1 MSFDWAAARAAFE
14 DFGGDP
20 VTLRVPKTGLPFFD
34 ALRLYGAIDLYI
46 GLREET
52 SIDDA
57 GAEWVVGGLRRKHRV
72 QDRALK
78 AVEHVWKKT
87 SPSPK
92 SFSAWLDASVT
103 SGQPISSDPRI
114 KVGGVL
120 RGIDAALQNGVRD
133 TSASSYETLETGSE
147 TRCCVTDVP
156 LSQGV
161 LAFAGRARIE
171 TVGDVVFLPIF
182 KGRVDFAK
190 IVSPLRA
197 WLSSPH
203 VLCAQALVLLS
214 LKASLFAE
222 GYQDRLTAVV
232 FTTRLPTRK
241 HANYSGLV
249 AISATAIGRIQSPGF
264 AAHLVAAYREL
275 ILAAW
280 GRGKAT
286 PVEAALRTDALNTT
300 FWLMQPVRKN
310 VSAMLMAQE
319 HLRFERKRDIF
330 AEGRWA
336 REVFEMTYGDWQ
348 GDHEAV
354 RAFAKATASA
364 IWYAR
369 MRKKLPEDRP
379 ASKADWEAARKAWYD
394 EVVMLRSSPSAKAF
408 MERALIL
415 LEQGHREHSGVA
427 TRQEEED
434 FDPEPILKN
443 IREDRSDFETFRDL
457 FRMYLLQESTRAT
470 KAGGVSAIEDEQP
483 DEVPASEDDQSNE
496 EDDE

>member
-1 MSFDWAAARAAFE
+1 MSFDWTAARAAFE
-14 DFGGDP
+14 DFGGSP
-20 VTLRVPKTGLPFFD
+20 VTLHVPKTGLPFFD

-52 SIDDA
+52 SIYDA
-57 GAEWVVGGLRRKHRV
+57 GAEWVVDGLRRKHRV
-72 QDRALK
+72 EGRALK
-78 AVEHVWKKT
+78 AVERVWKKK

-92 SFSAWLDASVT
+92 SFSSSLDASVA
-103 SGQPISSDPRI
+103 SAQPIPSDPRI
-114 KVGGVL
+114 KVVGAL

-147 TRCCVTDVP
+147 ARCCVTDVP

-161 LAFAGRARIE
+161 LAFAGRARVE

-182 KGRVDFAK
+182 EGQVDFTK

-197 WLSSPH
+197 WLSTPH

-232 FTTRLPTRK
+232 FTTRLPSRK

-249 AISATAIGRIQSPGF
+249 AISSTAIGRIRSPGL
-264 AAHLVAAYREL
+264 AAHFVAAYREL
-275 ILAAW
+275 IRAAW
-280 GRGKAT
+280 RRGKAT
-286 PVEAALRTDALNTT
+286 PLMADALNTT
-300 FWLMQPVRKN
+300 FWLMQPIRKN
-310 VSAMLMAQE
+310 VSAMLAAQE
-319 HLRFERKRDIF
+319 HLRFERKPDIF
-330 AEGRWA
+330 SEGRWA

-354 RAFAKATASA
+354 RAFARATASA
-364 IWYAR
+364 IYHAR
-369 MRKKLPEDRP
+369 MKECVQRK
-379 ASKADWEAARKAWYD
+379 DWAGAGKAWYD

-427 TRQEEED
+427 THHRQEA

-443 IREDRSDFETFRDL
+443 ISEERTDFETFRDL
-457 FRMYLLQESTRAT
+457 FRMYLLQESTWGV
-470 KAGGVSAIEDEQP
+470 KAGEVNLIDGEQP
-483 DEVPASEDDQSNE
+483 DEAVPGGDPQSNE